1 MKKIEICKIQ
11 QRDVNF
17 YIGKADP
24 RDLIRLTDDIQIGET
39 QDAQRP
45 LEKKHLEDISK
56 YVGEDN
62 GILPTSVLISTKQKN
77 ENGCELK
84 ICSEPITITD
94 SSQCEYTTLRYFI
107 EIPETEAEFN
117 SYKGT
122 IDIIDGQHRIFS
134 FKEGIRSPELKNN
147 DVYEMV
153 FCLFITPKIKER
165 QKLFMVT
172 NEKQKAVSGNL
183 LLWLRAKLG
192 LLGDTE
198 KRFYGIITSLNIEN
212 CSPLKGRIIQNA
224 EKISKG
230 YKAKELI
237 KILNKAF
244 PENNLIINHQ
254 LDTDDKKVDAICTYL
269 KGWEQHYD
277 VSYQHPAKDTI
288 TKISGLRYIL
298 WWFPTFWE
306 QAVTERRALNNAF
319 IEEMINEIQDS
330 IGHDNMIFNIS
341 ANFRGEGATDKAVK
355 DHINIWKAFH
365 AQNNKQMFNPL
376 EH

>member
-1 MKKIEICKIQ
+1 MKRIEIYKIQ
-11 QRDVNF
+11 QRDVSF
-17 YIGKADP
+17 FIGKADP
-24 RDLIRLTDDIQIGET
+24 RDLIRLADDIQIGET

-45 LEKKHLEDISK
+45 LEKNHLKDISN

-77 ENGCELK
+77 ENGIELK
-84 ICSEPITITD
+84 VHSEVITITN
-94 SSQCEYTTLRYFI
+94 SSQDTEETIRYFI
-107 EIPETEAEFN
+107 EMPETEAEYN
-117 SYKGT
+117 SFKGT

-134 FKEGIRSPELKNN
+134 FKEGFRSPELKN
-147 DVYEMV
+147 DDIYEMV
-153 FCLFITPKIKER
+153 FCLFITPRIKER

-192 LLGDTE
+192 LLSDTE
-198 KRFYGIITSLNIEN
+198 KRFYGIITSLDIED

-244 PENNLIINHQ
+244 PENNLIISQQ

-269 KGWEQHYD
+269 KGWEQYYN
-277 VSYQHPAKDTI
+277 VSYQRPGKETI

-306 QAVTERRALNNAF
+306 QAVNERRALNNSF
-319 IEEMINEIQDS
+319 IEEMITEIQDS
-330 IGHDNMIFNIS
+330 IGSDNMIFNIS

-365 AQNNKQMFNPL
+365 AQNNQQMFNPL